1 MLPRCSFIPRI
12 VTVLDVAIF
21 AIYLGVALAL
31 CLVAALSL
39 VDVIALMGIALT
51 APDRALSIMEI
62 LHSLLLTII
71 IVELLETMI
80 IYFRTNEF
88 RIQPILLA
96 GITAMVRRLLMFGVE
111 IHNPWD
117 IAVTLAAIVVLAAAL
132 VYLKKKDRPV

>member
-1 MLPRCSFIPRI
+1 MPLSHPFLQRI
-12 VTVLDVAIF
+12 VTVMDFVTY
-21 AIYLGVALAL
+21 AIYLGVAVAL
-31 CLVAALSL
+31 CVVAALSL
-39 VDVIALMGIALT
+39 MDAIALMGVALT
-51 APDRALSIMEI
+51 APDRALSIMAI

-80 IYFRTNEF
+80 IYFRTSEF

-111 IHNPWD
+111 IQNPWD

-132 VYLKKKDRPV
+132 VYLRKEQRPM